1 LTLQFSAHDIEMMQ
15 NAGMERFADVRV
27 EGGHLNGPQ
36 ARAGERSLPRVLAR
50 PERNKNDRAIAAAIF
65 VLTVG
70 YLWIFR
76 HYTSMEPDEGIVLE
90 GAQRILR
97 GQVLYRDFFSYFTPG
112 SYYFLALLFKIFG
125 NSFLVAR
132 TALVFFG
139 GVYSTVTYLL
149 VRRVSS
155 QTSAIFIAALVTLTT
170 LPYRF
175 EVLHNWDSTLLAC
188 LTVYSAVRWLESPQW
203 TWAFGTGSLASLTC
217 LFEQSKG
224 AGLVLGLSAAAAA
237 IEILNRERNLLNR
250 STVLGL
256 ATGMAWPFLLTVVY
270 FGAQHTL
277 SLMLADW
284 FWPLHHY
291 SLANHVPYGYQNWS
305 DATRHLF
312 FGSGSLMQRVVTVL
326 TLSPCFLVPALPL
339 AAVALL
345 IYWLFQMWRKREPCS
360 LAAHYVLICSTLSG
374 LLFSVVMGRADI
386 IHFMYLMPL
395 FALVL
400 GWLMDGRDI
409 PGRLFPQ
416 VRPLFVAYVLVAFLM
431 FAAPLLLRALNARDR
446 IQTRRGLVHVPA
458 RDTVVESVQAHVIA
472 GEKILVYPY
481 LPLYYYL
488 TDTTNPTR
496 YEYFQPGMHTP
507 QQADEMLAQITSS
520 RVPVVVFE
528 SSFWEKISTSWPET
542 PMSAIIRDPIADY
555 IEREYRT
562 CKILNSPDDWK
573 FLFMVRKDLACP

>member
-1 LTLQFSAHDIEMMQ
+1 MMQ
-15 NAGMERFADVRV
+15 NAGMERLADLRV

-36 ARAGERSLPRVLAR
+36 ARGEGRSLPRVLAR
-50 PERNKNDRAIAAAIF
+50 PELNRNDRAIAAAIF
-65 VLTVG
+65 VLAVG

-76 HYTSMEPDEGIVLE
+76 RYTSMEPDEGIVLG

-112 SYYFLALLFKIFG
+112 SYYFLALLFKVFG

-132 TALVFFG
+132 TALIFFG

-149 VRRVSS
+149 VRRVSL
-155 QTSAIFIAALVTLTT
+155 QTSAIFVAALVTLTT

-188 LTVYSAVRWLESPQW
+188 LAVYSAVRWLESPRW
-203 TWAFGTGSLASLTC
+203 TWAFATGSLASLTC

-224 AGLVLGLSAAAAA
+224 AGLVLGLSAGVWA
-237 IEILNRERNLLNR
+237 IEKLDRKRNLLTR
-250 STVLGL
+250 TTTLAA

-277 SLMLADW
+277 PLMLADW
-284 FWPLHHY
+284 FWPLQHY

-305 DATRHLF
+305 DATRQLF
-312 FGSGSLMQRVVTVL
+312 FSSGPLMQRLITAL
-326 TLSPCFLVPALPL
+326 ALSPCFLVPALPL

-345 IYWLFQMWRKREPCS
+345 IYWLFQMWRKREPRS
-360 LAAHYVLICSTLSG
+360 LAAHYVLVCSTLSG

-395 FALVL
+395 WALVL

-409 PGRLFPQ
+409 PGRLFRQ
-416 VRPLFVAYVLVAFLM
+416 VRPLFVAYVLGAFLM
-431 FAAPLLLRALNARDR
+431 FAAPMLLRSLNARDQ
-446 IQTRRGLVHVPA
+446 IQTRRGTVRVPA
-458 RDTVVESVQAHVIA
+458 RDTVVEYLQTHVIA

-507 QQADEMLAQITSS
+507 QQAEEMLAKITSS
-520 RVPVVVFE
+520 HVPVVVFE
-528 SSFWEKISTSWPET
+528 SSFWEKIPTSWPET

-555 IEREYRT
+555 IQREYRA
-562 CKILNSPDDWK
+562 CKILHSPDDWK
-573 FLFMVRKDLACP
+573 FLFMVRRDLACP